1 MMWYTREKS
10 LYPTKRAL
18 HLVGEKNPDIYWE
31 KPVFWTRVSHTPV
44 CEPLRFTNDE
54 FFVKPREKPCI
65 SCKKPSGSCKEPCIS
80 WKSITHA
87 SVWAAEIH
95 KRQILCKPPG
105 KALYFVQRTLYLV
118 EEYHTRQPRRLTHDA
133 LFVVPQLFVLP
144 QKKPYGSCKEPCISW
159 KSITHTSRSDS
170 SALQNTLQYT
180 L

>member
-1 MMWYTREKS
+1 MWSIMGYRDFFRVYHIIYRNDVFQWCDINLKNPGIPWKEPYILWAK
-10 LYPTKRAL
+10 
-18 HLVGEKNPDIYWE
+18 KNPDIYW
-31 KPVFWTRVSHTPV
+31 KTPVCCVRVSHTPV

-105 KALYFVQRTLYLV
+105 KALYFVQRSLYLV
-118 EEYHTRQPRRLTHDA
+118 EEYHTRQPRRLTRDVHC
-133 LFVVPQLFVLP
+133 L
-144 QKKPYGSCKEPCISW
+144 
-159 KSITHTSRSDS
+159 
-170 SALQNTLQYT
+170 
-180 L
+180 